1 MKSLWLQ
8 EVRERRRGHRGT
20 GPEDGVT
27 ADEGPVAYMAER
39 NGGVEELEE
48 MIPELPGR
56 PVSSKSDKVIL
67 FLTSST

>member
-20 GPEDGVT
+20 GPEDGMT

-39 NGGVEELEE
+39 NGGVEEL
-48 MIPELPGR
+48 
-56 PVSSKSDKVIL
+56 
-67 FLTSST
+67 